1 MSETEQ
7 ATQVAEKS
15 PEQAAAEAAVAAREA
30 RRSELAAKVRQQDA
44 LQRRVK
50 ELTARRAELDEQ
62 PKLFQAEFERRRRA
76 LVSELNEARAE
87 AQAANSAREEL
98 VRHFVPEELRR
109 RRGQL
114 EGAANAAKA
123 ACRPI
128 AEDVQALRVQLE
140 GHRKKGGDAHGAQR
154 LESRLAAREV
164 DLAEAEKKAEAAALE
179 LGRAEAEFQAA
190 VSAALA

>member
-15 PEQAAAEAAVAAREA
+15 PEQLAAEAAVAAREA
-30 RRSELAAKVRQQDA
+30 RRQDLAAKARKQDE
-44 LQRRVK
+44 LQKRVK
-50 ELTARRAELDEQ
+50 ELAERRAELDEE
-62 PKLFQAEFERRRRA
+62 PKRFQAEFEKRRRA
-76 LVSELNEARAE
+76 LVSELNEARSG

-98 VRHFVPEELRR
+98 VRHFVPEDVRR

-140 GHRKKGGDAHGAQR
+140 GHKKKGGDKHGAER
-154 LESRLAAREV
+154 VESRLAAREV

-190 VSAALA
+190 VAAALA